1 MASLRRGLSHSR
13 KESRVETQSVV
24 PADSADLVYRV
35 SVDRRREIHMYF
47 QEYGGAIKA
56 HVRWV
61 NIRKDGSVS
70 YTSRGIAVD
79 PGLVND
85 LLQGIALLAV
95 ANGRLGA

>member
-1 MASLRRGLSHSR
+1 MEAPP
-13 KESRVETQSVV
+13 VV
-24 PADSADLVYRV
+24 PADDVHLVHRV
-35 SVDRRREIHMYF
+35 SLDRRSEIHIYF
-47 QEYGGAIKA
+47 QEYGGANKA

-95 ANGRLGA
+95 ANGRLSA